1 MERWGNKKERITY
14 FVIKTLLSQVDLQHR
29 HLSLFICLSRVSFDF
44 LAIRSKAQRAAT
56 ISTHHRMADIAK
68 TEVEAVE
75 YVSQNGK
82 TQEMTAAQ
90 RNNAVGYD
98 EYLEA
103 IELEVSH
110 KEVGKRAC

>member
-1 MERWGNKKERITY
+1 MIFNID
-14 FVIKTLLSQVDLQHR
+14 S
-29 HLSLFICLSRVSFDF
+29 LSLLVCLSRVFFNF

-56 ISTHHRMADIAK
+56 IPTNHTMAEIAK
-68 TEVEAVE
+68 TEVEAVD

-103 IELEVSH
+103 MELEVSD
-110 KEVGKRAC
+110 KEVG